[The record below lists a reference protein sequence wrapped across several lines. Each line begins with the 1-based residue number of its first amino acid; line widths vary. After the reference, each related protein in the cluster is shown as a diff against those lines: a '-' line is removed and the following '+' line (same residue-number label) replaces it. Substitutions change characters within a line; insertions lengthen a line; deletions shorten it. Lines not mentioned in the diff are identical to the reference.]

1 MMDTHELEKILNEAL
16 DEFSKNISS
25 SYAEGSKE
33 PATEGDISELAHQ
46 TYYSLREFKRAIIE
60 YLSDK

>member
-16 DEFSKNISS
+16 DEFSENISS

-33 PATEGDISELAHQ
+33 PATEGDINEVARQ
-46 TYYSLREFKRAIIE
+46 TIYALTEFKSAIIK